1 LSIFLHFFLFC
12 GFFSYYSEG
21 PALMTAALDG
31 TIKIWQIADVEAAH
45 GILSDKQM
53 KAETEL
59 GK

>member
-1 LSIFLHFFLFC
+1 
-12 GFFSYYSEG
+12 
-21 PALMTAALDG
+21 MTAALDG

-59 GK
+59 GKLSTDILIKN